1 MLNSFFSLFQIAVD
15 DSMSVLAL
23 LAMGI
28 ALGVMAVSAHHAHRA
43 FDTWR
48 RWVYIIGGLLGLYT
62 AVSYTIVLFIEP
74 LANVAWLR
82 PGLMLWMLHYL
93 GVATVV
99 NAVVTTSPSEQV
111 RAENKRLEEKITS
124 AETMVNTWQG
134 IVAGHKAREA
144 KLEAEKEEMTADTK
158 VIVESLA
165 QARGKLVEMLDK
177 QMELVTENDRLK
189 DKLKGWE

>member
-1 MLNSFFSLFQIAVD
+1 
-15 DSMSVLAL
+15 
-23 LAMGI
+23 
-28 ALGVMAVSAHHAHRA
+28 
-43 FDTWR
+43 
-48 RWVYIIGGLLGLYT
+48 
-62 AVSYTIVLFIEP
+62 
-74 LANVAWLR
+74 
-82 PGLMLWMLHYL
+82 
-93 GVATVV
+93 
-99 NAVVTTSPSEQV
+99 V

-189 DKLKGWE
+189 DKLKGRE